1 MPGTKEIRSKIASV
15 KSTQKITKAMQMVAT
30 SKMRRAQERM
40 RLARPYAQK
49 MRNVI
54 GHLTEANPDYRHPF
68 LVTREPKAVGF
79 IVISTD
85 RGLAG
90 ALNANVFKQ
99 TLLLMREWQ
108 GKGAQVSLCI
118 IGTKGLAFFRRLSV
132 PILANV
138 SHLGDRPHVKDLIG
152 TVKVMLDAY
161 RAGALDRLLLVNAQF
176 VNTMTQRAAVEQL
189 LPIEALDTEG
199 LQEHWDYIYEP
210 EAAYILDGLLMRYIE
225 SQVYRAAVENVAS
238 EMAARMVAMKA
249 ASDNAGKLITELQL
263 IYNKARQAAI
273 TKRSEEHTSELQSQS
288 NLVCRLLL
296 EKKKKKSKKR
306 PHLSIEV
313 QAAFNSIR

>member
-68 LVTREPKAVGF
+68 LVTREPQAVG
-79 IVISTD
+79 IVVISTD

-90 ALNANVFKQ
+90 GLNANIFKQ
-99 TLLLMREWQ
+99 TLFLMRDWQ
-108 GKGAQVSLCI
+108 AKGAQVSLCV
-118 IGTKGLAFFRRLSV
+118 IGSKGLAFFRRLGV

-138 SHLGDRPHVKDLIG
+138 SGLGDRPHVKDLIG

-161 RAGALDRLLLVNAQF
+161 SSGELDRLFLVNAQF
-176 VNTMTQRAAVEQL
+176 LNTMTQKPTVEQL
-189 LPIEALDTEG
+189 LPIEAVDTEG
-199 LQEHWDYIYEP
+199 LAEHWDYIYEP
-210 EAAYILDGLLMRYIE
+210 EAKLILNGLLIRYIE
-225 SQVYRAAVENVAS
+225 SQVYRGAVENVAS

-249 ASDNAGKLITELQL
+249 ASDNAGKLIGELQL

-273 TKRSEEHTSELQSQS
+273 TKELSEI
-288 NLVCRLLL
+288 VGG
-296 EKKKKKSKKR
+296 
-306 PHLSIEV
+306 
-313 QAAFNSIR
+313 AAAV

>member
-1 MPGTKEIRSKIASV
+1 MAGTKEIRSKIASV

-40 RLARPYAQK
+40 KLARPYAQK

-68 LVTREPKAVGF
+68 LVTREPKAIGV

-108 GKGAQVSLCI
+108 DKDATVSLCLL
-118 IGTKGLAFFRRLSV
+118 GSKGLNFFRRLSV

-138 SHLGDRPHVKDLIG
+138 SGLGDKPHVKDLIG

-161 RAGALDRLLLVNAQF
+161 RKGELDRLFLVNAQF
-176 VNTMTQRAAVEQL
+176 VNTMTQKPAVGQL

-199 LQEHWDYIYEP
+199 LAEHWDYIYEP
-210 EAAYILDGLLMRYIE
+210 DAAAILDGLLMRYIE
-225 SQVYRAAVENVAS
+225 SQVYRGAVENVAS

-273 TKRSEEHTSELQSQS
+273 TKEISEI
-288 NLVCRLLL
+288 VGG
-296 EKKKKKSKKR
+296 
-306 PHLSIEV
+306 
-313 QAAFNSIR
+313 AAAV

>member
-1 MPGTKEIRSKIASV
+1 MPGTKEIRTKIASV

-30 SKMRRAQERM
+30 SKMRRAQDRM
-40 RLARPYAQK
+40 KLARPYAQK

-54 GHLTEANPDYRHPF
+54 GHLTEANPDYKHPF
-68 LVTREPKAVGF
+68 LQEREVKGVGI

-90 ALNANVFKQ
+90 GLNANTFKQ

-108 GKGAQVSLCI
+108 GKGANVSLCL
-118 IGTKGLAFFRRLSV
+118 IGSKGLTFFRRLDTK
-132 PILANV
+132 ILGNV
-138 SHLGDRPHVKDLIG
+138 SGLGDRPHIRDLIG

-161 RAGALDRLLLVNAQF
+161 RNGEIDRLFLVNSQF
-176 VNTMTQRAAVEQL
+176 LNTMTQKPTVEQL
-189 LPIEALDTEG
+189 LPVVATDTEG
-199 LQEHWDYIYEP
+199 LAQHWDYIYEP
-210 EAAYILDGLLMRYIE
+210 DAKTILEGLLMRYIE

-249 ASDNAGKLITELQL
+249 ASDNAGKLIGELQL

-273 TKRSEEHTSELQSQS
+273 TKELSEI
-288 NLVCRLLL
+288 VGG
-296 EKKKKKSKKR
+296 
-306 PHLSIEV
+306 
-313 QAAFNSIR
+313 AAAV

>member
-1 MPGTKEIRSKIASV
+1 MPGTKEIRAKIASV
-15 KSTQKITKAMQMVAT
+15 KSTQKITRAMQMVAT

-40 RLARPYAQK
+40 KLARPYAQK

-68 LVTREPKAVGF
+68 LVTREPRAVGF

-90 ALNANVFKQ
+90 ALNANVFRQ
-99 TLLLMREWQ
+99 TLHFTREWQ
-108 GKGAQVSLCI
+108 GKGATVSLCL
-118 IGTKGLAFFRRLSV
+118 IGTKGLFFFRRLGLPVLASV
-132 PILANV
+132 TG
-138 SHLGDRPHVKDLIG
+138 LGDKPHVKDLIG

-161 RAGALDRLLLVNAQF
+161 RAGELDRLFLVNAQF
-176 VNTMTQRAAVEQL
+176 VNTMTQKAAVEQL

-199 LQEHWDYIYEP
+199 LAEHWDYIYEP
-210 EAAYILDGLLMRYIE
+210 DAAGILDGLLMRYIE
-225 SQVYRAAVENVAS
+225 SQVYRGAVENVAS

-249 ASDNAGKLITELQL
+249 ATDNAGKLITELQL

-273 TKRSEEHTSELQSQS
+273 TKEISEI
-288 NLVCRLLL
+288 VGG
-296 EKKKKKSKKR
+296 
-306 PHLSIEV
+306 
-313 QAAFNSIR
+313 AAAV